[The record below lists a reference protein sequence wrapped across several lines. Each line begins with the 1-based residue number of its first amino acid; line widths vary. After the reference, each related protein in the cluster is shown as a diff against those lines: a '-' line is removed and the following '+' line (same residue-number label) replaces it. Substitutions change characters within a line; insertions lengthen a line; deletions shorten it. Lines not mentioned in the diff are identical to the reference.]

1 MIILKKGTSKA
12 IPARNRNLD
21 RSRILYQLLYFI
33 CFMSNSLPDCS
44 GQATPF
50 KKSVLDSLKA
60 NDFNCSFAYAFN
72 LGQDGT
78 STFTTNADLG
88 MMYSTRRSNYEL
100 MGSSYFNRF
109 ESTSTANRLYAIARI
124 SLFSHDIS
132 GDTLKEK
139 KLYPELFSMY
149 VFDANRGINYRW
161 QWGINAVYAFK
172 PKRLFRI
179 KAGLGILY
187 EMENWQMIKKENL
200 YQLDTISAA
209 EKSYL
214 LDTVGINAKGELYRN
229 NFRLNLYTNF
239 IIEFTKNLN
248 LSAYLGIQ
256 EPFVPPYHDLPPDPR
271 FPVVTK
277 RYPRITID
285 THLTYHI
292 WKVLNLVTDFTLQYD
307 KGQIPLYVPNFVY
320 ALTQGFDITF

>member
-1 MIILKKGTSKA
+1 MSSND
-12 IPARNRNLD
+12 AR
-21 RSRILYQLLYFI
+21 YVTLLFLF
-33 CFMSNSLPDCS
+33 CFSMSVCL

-60 NDFNCSFAYAFN
+60 NDFNGSIAYAFN

-88 MMYSTRRSNYEL
+88 MMYSTRRSNYEIT
-100 MGSSYFNRF
+100 GSSYFNRF
-109 ESTSTANRLYAIARI
+109 ESTSTANRLYVIARF
-124 SLFSHDIS
+124 SLFSHDIVN
-132 GDTLKEK
+132 GKLKENRI
-139 KLYPELFSMY
+139 YPEPFSMY

-161 QWGINAVYAFK
+161 QWGVNGVYVFK
-172 PKRLFRI
+172 PKRFFRI

-187 EMENWQMIKKENL
+187 EMENWQMIMQENL
-200 YQLDTISAA
+200 YQLDTIPVA
-209 EKSYL
+209 EKRYL
-214 LDTVGINAKGELYRN
+214 LDTVGINTKGQLFRN
-229 NFRLNLYTNF
+229 NVRINLYTNF
-239 IIEFTKNLN
+239 MVAFGNNLN
-248 LSAYLGIQ
+248 LSAYVGMQ
-256 EPFVPPYHDLPPDPR
+256 VPFVPPYHNLPADPR

-320 ALTQGFDITF
+320 ALTQGLDLDF